1 MLVPHEVCFQMSSL
15 LLVFSL
21 PMVASSSQ
29 ERNVGS
35 HASSNADA
43 HKVSSRLLF
52 EITLHGFLLWVSL
65 GLLMPLGV
73 LVIRMSKREES
84 GKKLKT
90 YFRAHAILQM
100 LSVLLATA
108 GAIMSIKNFSNSF
121 NNHHQRMGLVLY
133 GIIWLQ
139 ALAGF
144 LRPVRGSK
152 GRFPWFFGHWTL
164 GITVSL
170 LGVINIY
177 SGLLAYSEKT
187 SRSIRLWVILFTI
200 EVSFISFFYLLQD
213 KLEHIQKQGVILG
226 NEASGTIDQMAS
238 HSVKQESSIESG

>member
-1 MLVPHEVCFQMSSL
+1 MLVPHKVCFRMSTL
-15 LLVFSL
+15 LVVFSL
-21 PMVASSSQ
+21 PMFAGFSQ
-29 ERNVGS
+29 ESVGS
-35 HASSNADA
+35 HTSSSGDA
-43 HKVSSRLLF
+43 HNVSPCLLF
-52 EITLHGFLLWVSL
+52 EITLHGFLLWASL

-73 LVIRMSKREES
+73 LVIRMSNRGER
-84 GKKLKT
+84 GIRLKI

-121 NNHHQRMGLVLY
+121 NNHHQRIGLVLY

-139 ALAGF
+139 ALVGF

-152 GRFPWFFGHWTL
+152 GRSPWFFGHWTL
-164 GITVSL
+164 GTAVSL

-177 SGLLAYSEKT
+177 SGLLAYSKKT
-187 SRSIRLWVILFTI
+187 SRSIRLWVILFTV

-213 KLEHIQKQGVILG
+213 KWEHIQKQGVILG
-226 NEASGTIDQMAS
+226 NEPSRPI
-238 HSVKQESSIESG
+238 

>member
-1 MLVPHEVCFQMSSL
+1 MSTL

-21 PMVASSSQ
+21 PLFAGSSQ

-35 HASSNADA
+35 HTNSNIDA

-52 EITLHGFLLWVSL
+52 EIMLHGFLLWVSL

-73 LVIRMSKREES
+73 LVIRMSKGEES
-84 GKKLKT
+84 GRKLKI

-121 NNHHQRMGLVLY
+121 NNHHQRIGLVLY
-133 GIIWLQ
+133 GMIWLQ

-144 LRPVRGSK
+144 LRPLRRSK
-152 GRFPWFFGHWTL
+152 GRFPWFFGHWAL
-164 GITVSL
+164 GTTVSL

-187 SRSIRLWVILFTI
+187 SRSIRLWVILFTV
-200 EVSFISFFYLLQD
+200 EVSFFSFFYLLQD
-213 KLEHIQKQGVILG
+213 KLEYIQKQGVVLG
-226 NEASGTIDQMAS
+226 NEPTRPIDQTAS
-238 HSVKQESSIESG
+238 HNVKEESLIESG